1 MSYNFTFLA
10 IGGDHREKVE
20 RWCEAAGYAV
30 AGADHVGPTIDVSSQ
45 FIKGHTLISDGDL
58 FDEAFVAELSATL
71 DSRIVQVVCGGT
83 GASYGIE
90 CYEGGKLVRAFC
102 VSESEILEDT
112 GRPIAEEAG
121 LSFDVST
128 SEGEMLTV
136 AARFGF
142 DPNRADS
149 TPGFR
154 LILF

>member
-83 GASYGIE
+83 GQVTASSATKAGNW
-90 CYEGGKLVRAFC
+90 CGRSASANPKSSKTPPADRGRGRA
-102 VSESEILEDT
+102 V
-112 GRPIAEEAG
+112 
-121 LSFDVST
+121 V
-128 SEGEMLTV
+128 
-136 AARFGF
+136 
-142 DPNRADS
+142 
-149 TPGFR
+149 
-154 LILF
+154 